1 MEKQAAGK
9 EQVKGG
15 ESWEIHFRRDRVRSH
30 EGPAQDAEL
39 KGMKENGQD
48 VEDGQDPGSHGPY
61 LWDDLNMV
69 RVAAGQMGLGTS
81 T

>member
-1 MEKQAAGK
+1 M
-9 EQVKGG
+9 KGG